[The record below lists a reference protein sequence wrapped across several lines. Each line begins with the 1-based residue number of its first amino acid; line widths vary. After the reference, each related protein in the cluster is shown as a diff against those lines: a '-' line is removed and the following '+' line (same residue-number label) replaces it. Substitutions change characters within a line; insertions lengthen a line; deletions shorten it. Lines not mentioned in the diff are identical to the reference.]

1 MESKRLLNSIK
12 KISGIELKGNKS
24 RKRPV
29 VEAKQLYCKLMRDA
43 GHTYESIG
51 EAIGMHHATVLHH
64 YNNYEYIKKFSP
76 DLRALE
82 TNVINDLSNKNDSVI
97 VGKINYF
104 KDEVK
109 KLEEILSHSTKN
121 V

>member
-1 MESKRLLNSIK
+1 MESKELLRSIK
-12 KISGIELKGNKS
+12 KFSGINIKDNKS

-29 VEAKQLYCKLMRDA
+29 IEAKQLYCKLMRDA
-43 GHTYESIG
+43 GHTYQSIG
-51 EAIGMHHATVLHH
+51 KSINFGHATVLYHF
-64 YNNYEYIKKFSP
+64 NNYDYIKKFSP